1 MDFELTNLNNQRRQF
16 FKINLPLS
24 IYVYLSKLSEIIAE
38 LLRRK
43 KPHSYFHFGTSN
55 EMDDVDTIFKTLQ
68 CATLLL
74 KSLILLGKVISHF
87 IDIEIVSY
95 IIFLIVTQLVNAGFR
110 FQTLLFSKAYV
121 VQFDPLIEPCILLYT
136 MIKSLC
142 RLYRDLGK

>member
-87 IDIEIVSY
+87 IDIEIVS
-95 IIFLIVTQLVNAGFR
+95 
-110 FQTLLFSKAYV
+110 
-121 VQFDPLIEPCILLYT
+121 
-136 MIKSLC
+136 
-142 RLYRDLGK
+142 